1 MATTKTAAKTT
12 TKATTKKKASTE
24 KITLVPLT
32 DLYERADHPIKMRD
46 DDSMQE
52 TVESVKQQGVLTPG
66 IVRPRAEGGYEIIAG
81 RRRKIACELAG
92 LETMPVII
100 RDLDNEQAI
109 IEMVDSGIQ
118 REEVLPSE
126 KAAAYKM
133 KLEALK
139 RQGART
145 DLTSRQ
151 DGGKSEGGKKKEAA
165 DIVGEA
171 AGESG
176 RQVQRYIRLTKLVP
190 EILQMVDNG
199 KIGMTPAEELS
210 YLTPE
215 EQAML
220 VTTIDSEQAT
230 PSLSQAQLMKQQ
242 SKDGEL
248 TEDSMLQIMCEQKK
262 PSWDNITLKGQTL
275 RKYFPKNYT
284 PRQIEDTIYKLLEQ
298 WAEHQQK
305 KAA

>member
-1 MATTKTAAKTT
+1 M
-12 TKATTKKKASTE
+12 ATTKKKVSTE

-46 DDSMQE
+46 DSSMLE
-52 TVESVKQQGVLTPG
+52 TIESVKQCGVLTPG
-66 IVRPRAEGGYEIIAG
+66 IVRPRAGGGYEIIAG
-81 RRRKIACELAG
+81 RRRKLACKAAG

-100 RDLDNEQAI
+100 RELDDEQAI

-133 KLEALK
+133 KLEAIK

-151 DGGKSEGGKKKEAA
+151 DGGKSEVDEKKEAA

-176 RQVQRYIRLTKLVP
+176 RQVQRYIRLTELAP
-190 EILQMVDNG
+190 ELQEMVDTG
-199 KIGMTPAEELS
+199 KIAMTPAVELS
-210 YLTPE
+210 YLKPE

-220 VTTIDSEQAT
+220 VTTIDYEQAT
-230 PSLSQAQLMKQQ
+230 PSLSQAQRMKKQ
-242 SKDGEL
+242 SQEGTL

-262 PSWDNITLKGQTL
+262 PCWDNITLKGQAL

-284 PRQIEDTIYKLLEQ
+284 PRQIEETIYKLLEQ
-298 WAEHQQK
+298 WAAHQQK
-305 KAA
+305 KAG

>member
-1 MATTKTAAKTT
+1 MATTRKKT
-12 TKATTKKKASTE
+12 STE

-32 DLYERADHPIKMRD
+32 DLHERADHPIRMRHD
-46 DDSMQE
+46 SSMQE
-52 TVESVKQQGVLTPG
+52 LIESVKLSGILTPG
-66 IVRPRAEGGYEIIAG
+66 TVRPRAEGGYEIIAG
-81 RRRKIACELAG
+81 RRRKLACEAAG

-100 RDLDNEQAI
+100 RELDEEQAI

-133 KLEALK
+133 KLEAIK

-151 DGGKSEGGKKKEAA
+151 DGGKSENGEKKEAA

-176 RQVQRYIRLTKLVP
+176 RQVQRYIRLTELAP
-190 EILQMVDNG
+190 ELQEMVDTG
-199 KIGMTPAEELS
+199 KIAMTPAVELS
-210 YLTPE
+210 YLKPE

-220 VTTIDSEQAT
+220 VTTIDYEQAT
-230 PSLSQAQLMKQQ
+230 PSLSQAQRMKKQ
-242 SKDGEL
+242 SQEGTL
-248 TEDSMLQIMCEQKK
+248 TEDSMLAIMCEQKK
-262 PSWDNITLKGQTL
+262 PCWDNITLKGKEL
-275 RKYFPKNYT
+275 RKYFPQNFT
-284 PRQIEDTIYKLLEQ
+284 PLQIETLIYRLLDR
-298 WAEHQQK
+298 WAEHQAQERK
-305 KAA
+305 KAG